1 MNEANKDIR
10 WKQRFQNYEK
20 AFLLIKRTLE
30 IQNPSE
36 AEKGGIIQFYEMA
49 FELAWKLMKDYLEEV
64 GYTVNSPREAIKQ
77 AFQAGIIKDGQKWI
91 EALEDRNLT
100 THTYDESIAEK
111 VVSAIRT
118 LYFPI
123 LMQLYSFMKKE
134 LKK

>member
-49 FELAWKLMKDYLEEV
+49 FELAGKLMKDYLEEV